1 MVVGEGSLQEPSLT
15 EHPKTTLVSLKES
28 LSPQKRRELCTV
40 DSVVKKKKGGDY
52 KIFPLFSLH
61 INKQPPL
68 IILRQSVTIEGGIN
82 LTEENKHQN
91 EYKIVLWEKHDV
103 SCHKKWF

>member
-15 EHPKTTLVSLKES
+15 KHPKTTLVSLKES

-40 DSVVKKKKGGDY
+40 VKKKGGDY

-91 EYKIVLWEKHDV
+91 E
-103 SCHKKWF
+103 